1 MSEPIYTYEST
12 PVMPWAPDDVLT
24 IDQLAKRL
32 QVSVRTVERMDLP
45 TVYCGRGKLRAR
57 RYVWGQI
64 VRTLEER
71 AA

>member
-1 MSEPIYTYEST
+1 MTETRN
-12 PVMPWAPDDVLT
+12 WAPDDVLT
-24 IDQLAKRL
+24 PAQLAERL

>member
-1 MSEPIYTYEST
+1 MTADDT
-12 PVMPWAPDDVLT
+12 RTWAPDDVLT
-24 IDQLAKRL
+24 PEQLAERL
-32 QVSVRTVERMDLP
+32 QLSVRTVERMDLP
-45 TVYCGRGKLRAR
+45 TVYCGRGRVRVR